1 MSQNLKRNKDFLTL
15 LLKTEKGQAKAL
27 LETIT
32 QKQLEA
38 VIEILYN
45 LMRISSVKKDKTV
58 IQKRKT
64 LLRELVNKKVKLGK
78 KKQLVGRHRIQ
89 LMKTLLHFKS
99 LLLSLIK

>member
-1 MSQNLKRNKDFLTL
+1 MSQNFKRNKDFLTL
-15 LLKTEKGQAKAL
+15 LLKTDKGQAKAL

-38 VIEILYN
+38 VIEIVYN

-64 LLRELVNKKVKLGK
+64 LLRELVNKKVKLAK
-78 KKQLVGRHRIQ
+78 KKQLVGQHRLQ
-89 LMKTLLHFKS
+89 LLKTLLHFKS

>member
-15 LLKTEKGQAKAL
+15 LLKTDKGRAKVL
-27 LETIT
+27 LEAIT

-45 LMRISSVKKDKTV
+45 LIRISSVKKDNTV

-64 LLRELVNKKVKLGK
+64 LLSELNLQR
-78 KKQLVGRHRIQ
+78 KKQLVG
-89 LMKTLLHFKS
+89 
-99 LLLSLIK
+99 